1 MKSYAFVFL
10 TIMFA
15 LMACTGGGRME
26 AELSH
31 IDSLT
36 EADQSAAIACIDSIT
51 AASGGGVARSVR
63 MRLDLLRAKACNKL
77 LLPLNRDS
85 LLMLDGYFTDHGTP
99 NERMLAKYIIGCSYL
114 DDNDAPRAVECFQ
127 KAISCAD
134 TLDNKNCD
142 YNTLSR
148 IYAQMSTLH
157 EEQMQP
163 DEATNSGH
171 KAIKYALMSKDTLYA
186 ISVNNILADV
196 FFQLNMYD
204 SVMSVCDRSV
214 QMLKKY
220 DNPQMIASAL
230 GVKIFMMIRKG
241 EIKQAK
247 PYIDYYEKHSGFYDS
262 KTMSVKEGH
271 DIYYY
276 IKGLSFL
283 YENRLDSA
291 EYLFR
296 KELRTSKNFDNLQA
310 ASRGLYLLYKRR
322 GVNDSITKYA
332 EMWNAA
338 TDSAYANMSTRHL
351 QQMKAMYDYSRYQLE
366 SATAKED
373 AANARLLNVVVIISS
388 AVVLLAILFGGRT
401 YILRKRRLRL
411 AEIARYERNIDEL
424 KKVQRE
430 YEILTENREARIS
443 SLLEEKSK
451 EIERLQREKAEYE
464 KKNNTVGQTRFHDA
478 QIINVLADHARR
490 SHKCMTVAECAELV
504 KIFSGYTPLSQWQ
517 SRLNDSEYHVC
528 LLVRAGFSPAD
539 IGILMQQS
547 PSNISNIRKRLY
559 LKMTGKDGSPKDF
572 DKYIKS
578 L

>member
-1 MKSYAFVFL
+1 
-10 TIMFA
+10 
-15 LMACTGGGRME
+15 ME

-36 EADQSAAIACIDSIT
+36 EADQSAAIARIDSIT
-51 AASGGGVARSVR
+51 AASGGGMARSVR
-63 MRLDLLRAKACNKL
+63 MRLALLRAKACNKL

-262 KTMSVKEGH
+262 KTKSVKEGH
-271 DIYYY
+271 EIYYY

-332 EMWNAA
+332 EMWNTA

-351 QQMKAMYDYSRYQLE
+351 QQMKAMYDYSRYKLE

-411 AEIARYERNIDEL
+411 AEVARYERNIDEL

-478 QIINVLADHARR
+478 PIIKVLADHARR

-504 KIFSGYTPLSQWQ
+504 KLFSGYTPLSQWQ

-559 LKMTGKDGSPKDF
+559 LKMTGMDGSPKDF
-572 DKYIKS
+572 DKYIMS

>member
-1 MKSYAFVFL
+1 
-10 TIMFA
+10 
-15 LMACTGGGRME
+15 ME

-36 EADQSAAIACIDSIT
+36 EADQSAAIARIDSIT
-51 AASGGGVARSVR
+51 AASGGGMARSVR
-63 MRLDLLRAKACNKL
+63 MRLALLRAKACNKL

-262 KTMSVKEGH
+262 KTKSVKEGH
-271 DIYYY
+271 EIYYY

-411 AEIARYERNIDEL
+411 AEVARYERNIDEL

-478 QIINVLADHARR
+478 PIIKVLADHARR

-504 KIFSGYTPLSQWQ
+504 KLFSGYTPLSQWQ

-572 DKYIKS
+572 DKYIMS

>member
-1 MKSYAFVFL
+1 
-10 TIMFA
+10 
-15 LMACTGGGRME
+15 MACTGGGRME

-31 IDSLT
+31 IDSLA
-36 EADQSAAIACIDSIT
+36 EADQSAAIAHIDSIT
-51 AASGGGVARSVR
+51 AASGGMGRSVR
-63 MRLDLLRAKACNKL
+63 MRLALLRAKACNKL
-77 LLPLNRDS
+77 QLPLNRDS
-85 LLMLDGYFTDHGTP
+85 LLMLDSYFADHGTP

-351 QQMKAMYDYSRYQLE
+351 QQMKAMYDYSNSERIAEQKEAEAERYKYLAV
-366 SATAKED
+366 SFVFAFAL
-373 AANARLLNVVVIISS
+373 AVFII
-388 AVVLLAILFGGRT
+388 L
-401 YILRKRRLRL
+401 YILQRRKKG
-411 AEIARYERNIDEL
+411 IERIKKLNATNAMYIMLLKKKEKELEAALSDNVRNTALIDE
-424 KKVQRE
+424 KKS
-430 YEILTENREARIS
+430 EIKQ
-443 SLLEEKSK
+443 LEEKISAL
-451 EIERLQREKAEYE
+451 RGGDFNALRHDKALIY
-464 KKNNTVGQTRFHDA
+464 DA
-478 QIINVLADHARR
+478 PIIDTMHELAGSSCKA
-490 SHKCMTVAECAELV
+490 TVAEISCLRKHADDFLPDFMESLDIEKNNLGNLEVAVCILV
-504 KIFSGYTPLSQWQ
+504 KLQFIT
-517 SRLNDSEYHVC
+517 SEISC
-528 LLVRAGFSPAD
+528 LLDISPQR
-539 IGILMQQS
+539 LT
-547 PSNISNIRKRLY
+547 NIRKRLNM
-559 LKMTGKDGSPKDF
+559 KIFGEDGGAKEFDF
-572 DKYIKS
+572 RIRRTLPTD
-578 L
+578 

>member
-1 MKSYAFVFL
+1 
-10 TIMFA
+10 
-15 LMACTGGGRME
+15 MACTGGGRME

-31 IDSLT
+31 IDSLA
-36 EADQSAAIACIDSIT
+36 EADQSAAIARIDSIT
-51 AASGGGVARSVR
+51 AASGGGMARSVR
-63 MRLDLLRAKACNKL
+63 MRLALLRAKACNKL

-148 IYAQMSTLH
+148 IYAQLGNLQRK
-157 EEQMQP
+157 QMLP
-163 DEATNSGH
+163 IEAFEAARYS
-171 KAIKYALMSKDTLYA
+171 IKYALAANDSMYA
-186 ISVNNILADV
+186 VSVYEQTSLIYH
-196 FFQLNMYD
+196 QIGCYD
-204 SVMSVCDRSV
+204 SAMSISIKSA
-214 QMLKKY
+214 QWYKEHGYYKEAALAYLSPIFIMLE
-220 DNPQMIASAL
+220 
-230 GVKIFMMIRKG
+230 KG
-241 EIKQAK
+241 ESKRAK
-247 PYIDYYEKHSGFYDS
+247 PYIDFWEKNLGLSNLS
-262 KTMSVKEGH
+262 KPFAVKKGDELF
-271 DIYYY
+271 YY
-276 IKGLSFL
+276 IKGLS
-283 YENRLDSA
+283 YQYANRLDSA
-291 EYLFR
+291 EYFFR
-296 KELRTSKNFDNLQA
+296 KELCSTTDINDRQA
-310 ASRGLYLLYKRR
+310 ASRRLYLLYKRR

-411 AEIARYERNIDEL
+411 AEVARYERNIDVL

-478 QIINVLADHARR
+478 PIIKVLADHARR

-504 KIFSGYTPLSQWQ
+504 KLFSGYTPLSQWQ
-517 SRLNDSEYHVC
+517 SRLNDSEYHVS

-559 LKMTGKDGSPKDF
+559 LKMTGMDGSAKDF

>member
-1 MKSYAFVFL
+1 
-10 TIMFA
+10 
-15 LMACTGGGRME
+15 
-26 AELSH
+26 
-31 IDSLT
+31 
-36 EADQSAAIACIDSIT
+36 
-51 AASGGGVARSVR
+51 
-63 MRLDLLRAKACNKL
+63 
-77 LLPLNRDS
+77 
-85 LLMLDGYFTDHGTP
+85 
-99 NERMLAKYIIGCSYL
+99 
-114 DDNDAPRAVECFQ
+114 
-127 KAISCAD
+127 
-134 TLDNKNCD
+134 
-142 YNTLSR
+142 
-148 IYAQMSTLH
+148 
-157 EEQMQP
+157 
-163 DEATNSGH
+163 
-171 KAIKYALMSKDTLYA
+171 
-186 ISVNNILADV
+186 
-196 FFQLNMYD
+196 
-204 SVMSVCDRSV
+204 
-214 QMLKKY
+214 
-220 DNPQMIASAL
+220 
-230 GVKIFMMIRKG
+230 
-241 EIKQAK
+241 
-247 PYIDYYEKHSGFYDS
+247 
-262 KTMSVKEGH
+262 
-271 DIYYY
+271 
-276 IKGLSFL
+276 
-283 YENRLDSA
+283 
-291 EYLFR
+291 
-296 KELRTSKNFDNLQA
+296 
-310 ASRGLYLLYKRR
+310 
-322 GVNDSITKYA
+322 
-332 EMWNAA
+332 MWNAA

-366 SATAKED
+366 SAMAKEY

-411 AEIARYERNIDEL
+411 AEVARYERNIDEL

-478 QIINVLADHARR
+478 PIIKVLADHARR

-504 KIFSGYTPLSQWQ
+504 KLFSGYTPLSQWQ

>member
-1 MKSYAFVFL
+1 
-10 TIMFA
+10 
-15 LMACTGGGRME
+15 MACTGGGRME

-36 EADQSAAIACIDSIT
+36 EADQSAAIARIDSIT
-51 AASGGGVARSVR
+51 AASGGGMGRSVR
-63 MRLDLLRAKACNKL
+63 MRLALLRAKACNKL

-134 TLDNKNCD
+134 TLDSKNCD

-148 IYAQMSTLH
+148 IYAQLGNLQRK
-157 EEQMQP
+157 QMLP
-163 DEATNSGH
+163 IEAFEAARYS
-171 KAIKYALMSKDTLYA
+171 IKYALAANDSMYA
-186 ISVNNILADV
+186 VSVYEQTSLIYH
-196 FFQLNMYD
+196 QIGCYD
-204 SVMSVCDRSV
+204 SAMSISIKSA
-214 QMLKKY
+214 QWYKEHGYYKEAALAYLSPIFIMLE
-220 DNPQMIASAL
+220 
-230 GVKIFMMIRKG
+230 KG
-241 EIKQAK
+241 ESKRAK
-247 PYIDYYEKHSGFYDS
+247 PYIDFWEKNLGLSNLS
-262 KTMSVKEGH
+262 KPFAVKKGDELF
-271 DIYYY
+271 YY
-276 IKGLSFL
+276 IKGLSYL

-291 EYLFR
+291 EYFFR
-296 KELRTSKNFDNLQA
+296 KELRSTTDFNNRQA

-411 AEIARYERNIDEL
+411 AEVARYERNIDEL

-478 QIINVLADHARR
+478 PIIKVLADHARR

-504 KIFSGYTPLSQWQ
+504 KLFSGYTPLSQWQ

>member
-1 MKSYAFVFL
+1 
-10 TIMFA
+10 
-15 LMACTGGGRME
+15 MACTGGGRME

-36 EADQSAAIACIDSIT
+36 EADQSAAIARIDSIT
-51 AASGGGVARSVR
+51 AASGGGMGRSVR
-63 MRLDLLRAKACNKL
+63 MRLALLRAKACNKL

-99 NERMLAKYIIGCSYL
+99 NERMLAKYIIGCSCL

-332 EMWNAA
+332 EMWNTA

-351 QQMKAMYDYSRYQLE
+351 QQMKAMYDYSNSERIAEQKEAEAERYKYLAV
-366 SATAKED
+366 SFVFAFAL
-373 AANARLLNVVVIISS
+373 AVFII
-388 AVVLLAILFGGRT
+388 L
-401 YILRKRRLRL
+401 YILQRRKKG
-411 AEIARYERNIDEL
+411 IERIKKLNATNAMYIMLLKKKEKELEAALSDNVRNTALIDE
-424 KKVQRE
+424 KKS
-430 YEILTENREARIS
+430 EIKQ
-443 SLLEEKSK
+443 LEEKISAL
-451 EIERLQREKAEYE
+451 RGGDFNALRHDKALIY
-464 KKNNTVGQTRFHDA
+464 DA
-478 QIINVLADHARR
+478 PIIDTMHELAGSSCKA
-490 SHKCMTVAECAELV
+490 TVAEISCLRKHADDFLPDFMESLDIEKNNLGNLEVAVCILV
-504 KIFSGYTPLSQWQ
+504 KLQFIT
-517 SRLNDSEYHVC
+517 SEISC
-528 LLVRAGFSPAD
+528 LLDISPQR
-539 IGILMQQS
+539 LT
-547 PSNISNIRKRLY
+547 NIRKRLNM
-559 LKMTGKDGSPKDF
+559 KIFGEDGGAKEFDF
-572 DKYIKS
+572 RIRRTLPTD
-578 L
+578 

>member
-1 MKSYAFVFL
+1 
-10 TIMFA
+10 MFA
-15 LMACTGGGRME
+15 LVACTGGGRME

-31 IDSLT
+31 IDSLA
-36 EADQSAAIACIDSIT
+36 EADQSAAIARIDSIT
-51 AASGGGVARSVR
+51 TASGGGMGRSVR
-63 MRLDLLRAKACNKL
+63 MRLALLRAKACNKL

-142 YNTLSR
+142 YNTLSK
-148 IYAQMSTLH
+148 IYAQLGQLQLN
-157 EEQMQP
+157 QMLPEDALKSNQY
-163 DEATNSGH
+163 S
-171 KAIKYALMSKDTLYA
+171 IKYSLIAEDTFSA
-186 ISVNNILADV
+186 ISTYSMYDV
-196 FFQLNMYD
+196 IYHQLGMYD

-214 QMLKKY
+214 SMLKKY
-220 DNPQMIASAL
+220 NNPQLIASAL
-230 GVKIFMMIRKG
+230 GVKMFMMVERND
-241 EIKQAK
+241 IKKAK

-262 KTMSVKEGH
+262 KTKSVKEGH
-271 DIYYY
+271 EIYYY
-276 IKGLSFL
+276 IKGLSYL
-283 YENRLDSA
+283 NENRLDSA
-291 EYLFR
+291 EYFFR
-296 KELRTSKNFDNLQA
+296 KELCSTTDINDRQA

-338 TDSAYANMSTRHL
+338 TDSSYANMSTRHL

-411 AEIARYERNIDEL
+411 AEVARYERNIDEL

-478 QIINVLADHARR
+478 PIIKVLADHARR

-504 KIFSGYTPLSQWQ
+504 KLFSGYTPLSQWQ

-572 DKYIKS
+572 DKYIMS

>member
-1 MKSYAFVFL
+1 
-10 TIMFA
+10 
-15 LMACTGGGRME
+15 MACTGGGRME

-31 IDSLT
+31 IDSLA
-36 EADQSAAIACIDSIT
+36 EADQSAAIARIDSIT
-51 AASGGGVARSVR
+51 AASGGGMARSVR
-63 MRLDLLRAKACNKL
+63 MRLALLRAKACNKL

-351 QQMKAMYDYSRYQLE
+351 QQMKAMYDYSNSERIAEQKEAEAERYKYLAV
-366 SATAKED
+366 SFVFAFAL
-373 AANARLLNVVVIISS
+373 AVFII
-388 AVVLLAILFGGRT
+388 L
-401 YILRKRRLRL
+401 YILQRRKKG
-411 AEIARYERNIDEL
+411 IERIKKLNATNAMYIMLLKKKEKELEAALSDNVRNTALIDE
-424 KKVQRE
+424 KKS
-430 YEILTENREARIS
+430 EIKQ
-443 SLLEEKSK
+443 LEEKISAL
-451 EIERLQREKAEYE
+451 RGGDFNALRHDKALIY
-464 KKNNTVGQTRFHDA
+464 DA
-478 QIINVLADHARR
+478 PIIDTMHELAGSSCKA
-490 SHKCMTVAECAELV
+490 TVAEISCLRKHADDFLPDFMESLDIEKNNLGNLEVAVCILV
-504 KIFSGYTPLSQWQ
+504 KLQFIT
-517 SRLNDSEYHVC
+517 SEISC
-528 LLVRAGFSPAD
+528 LLDISPQR
-539 IGILMQQS
+539 LT
-547 PSNISNIRKRLY
+547 NIRKRLNM
-559 LKMTGKDGSPKDF
+559 KIFGEDGGAKEFDF
-572 DKYIKS
+572 RIRRTLPTD
-578 L
+578 

>member
-1 MKSYAFVFL
+1 
-10 TIMFA
+10 
-15 LMACTGGGRME
+15 ME

-31 IDSLT
+31 IDSLA
-36 EADQSAAIACIDSIT
+36 EADQSAAIARIDSIT
-51 AASGGGVARSVR
+51 AASGGGMARSVR
-63 MRLDLLRAKACNKL
+63 MRLALLRAKACNKL

-148 IYAQMSTLH
+148 IYAQLGQLQFN
-157 EEQMQP
+157 QMLPEDALKSNQY
-163 DEATNSGH
+163 S
-171 KAIKYALMSKDTLYA
+171 IKYSLIAEDTFSA
-186 ISVNNILADV
+186 ISTYSMYDV
-196 FFQLNMYD
+196 IYHQLGMYD

-214 QMLKKY
+214 SMLKKY
-220 DNPQMIASAL
+220 NNPQLIASAL
-230 GVKIFMMIRKG
+230 GVKMFMMVERND
-241 EIKQAK
+241 IKKAK

-262 KTMSVKEGH
+262 KTKSVKEGH
-271 DIYYY
+271 EIYYY
-276 IKGLSFL
+276 IKGLSYL
-283 YENRLDSA
+283 DENRLDSA
-291 EYLFR
+291 EYFFR
-296 KELRTSKNFDNLQA
+296 KELCSTTDINDRQA

-338 TDSAYANMSTRHL
+338 TDSSYANMSTRHL

-366 SATAKED
+366 SATSKED

-411 AEIARYERNIDEL
+411 AEVARYERNIDEL

-478 QIINVLADHARR
+478 PIIKVLADHARR

-504 KIFSGYTPLSQWQ
+504 KLFSGYTPLSQWQ
-517 SRLNDSEYHVC
+517 SRLSDSEYHVC

-559 LKMTGKDGSPKDF
+559 LKMTGMDGSAKDF

>member
-1 MKSYAFVFL
+1 
-10 TIMFA
+10 
-15 LMACTGGGRME
+15 MACTGGGRME

-36 EADQSAAIACIDSIT
+36 EADQSAAIARIDSIT
-51 AASGGGVARSVR
+51 AASGGDMARSVR
-63 MRLDLLRAKACNKL
+63 MRLALLRAKACNKL

-366 SATAKED
+366 SATSKED

-411 AEIARYERNIDEL
+411 AEVDRYERNIDEL

-478 QIINVLADHARR
+478 PIIKVLADHARR

-504 KIFSGYTPLSQWQ
+504 KLFSGYTPLSQWQ
-517 SRLNDSEYHVC
+517 SRLSDSEYHVC
-528 LLVRAGFSPAD
+528 LLVRADFSPAD

>member
-1 MKSYAFVFL
+1 
-10 TIMFA
+10 
-15 LMACTGGGRME
+15 MACTGGGRME

-31 IDSLT
+31 IDSLA
-36 EADQSAAIACIDSIT
+36 EADQSAAIAHIDSIT
-51 AASGGGVARSVR
+51 AASGGMGRSVR
-63 MRLDLLRAKACNKL
+63 MRLALLRAKACNKL
-77 LLPLNRDS
+77 QLPLNRDS
-85 LLMLDGYFTDHGTP
+85 LLMLDSYFADHGTP

-332 EMWNAA
+332 EMWNTA

-351 QQMKAMYDYSRYQLE
+351 QQMKAMYDYSNSERIAEQKEAEAERYKYLAV
-366 SATAKED
+366 SFVFAFAL
-373 AANARLLNVVVIISS
+373 AVFII
-388 AVVLLAILFGGRT
+388 L
-401 YILRKRRLRL
+401 YILQRRKKG
-411 AEIARYERNIDEL
+411 IERIKKLNATNAMYIMLLKKKEKELEAALSDNVRNTALIDE
-424 KKVQRE
+424 KKS
-430 YEILTENREARIS
+430 EIKQ
-443 SLLEEKSK
+443 LEEKISAL
-451 EIERLQREKAEYE
+451 RGGDFNALRHDKALIY
-464 KKNNTVGQTRFHDA
+464 DA
-478 QIINVLADHARR
+478 PIIDTMHELAGSSCKA
-490 SHKCMTVAECAELV
+490 TVAEISCLRKHADDFLPDFMESLDIEKNNLGNLEVAVCILV
-504 KIFSGYTPLSQWQ
+504 KLQFIT
-517 SRLNDSEYHVC
+517 SEISC
-528 LLVRAGFSPAD
+528 LLDISPQR
-539 IGILMQQS
+539 LT
-547 PSNISNIRKRLY
+547 NIRKRLNM
-559 LKMTGKDGSPKDF
+559 KIFGEDGGAKEFDF
-572 DKYIKS
+572 RIRRTLPTD
-578 L
+578 

>member
-1 MKSYAFVFL
+1 
-10 TIMFA
+10 
-15 LMACTGGGRME
+15 MACTGGGRME

-31 IDSLT
+31 IDSLA
-36 EADQSAAIACIDSIT
+36 EADQSAAIARIDSIT
-51 AASGGGVARSVR
+51 AASGGGMARSVR
-63 MRLDLLRAKACNKL
+63 MRLALLRAKACNKL

-332 EMWNAA
+332 EMWNTA

-351 QQMKAMYDYSRYQLE
+351 QQMKAMYDYSNSERIAEQKEAEAERYKYLAV
-366 SATAKED
+366 SFVFAFAL
-373 AANARLLNVVVIISS
+373 AVFII
-388 AVVLLAILFGGRT
+388 L
-401 YILRKRRLRL
+401 YILQRRKKG
-411 AEIARYERNIDEL
+411 IERIKKLNATNAMYIMLLKKKEKELEAALSDNVRNTALIDE
-424 KKVQRE
+424 KKS
-430 YEILTENREARIS
+430 EIKQ
-443 SLLEEKSK
+443 LEEKISAL
-451 EIERLQREKAEYE
+451 RGGDFNALRHDKALIY
-464 KKNNTVGQTRFHDA
+464 DA
-478 QIINVLADHARR
+478 PIIDTMHELAGSSCKA
-490 SHKCMTVAECAELV
+490 TVAEISCLRKHADDFLPDFMESLDIEKNNLGNLEVAVCILV
-504 KIFSGYTPLSQWQ
+504 KLQFIT
-517 SRLNDSEYHVC
+517 SEISC
-528 LLVRAGFSPAD
+528 LLDISPQR
-539 IGILMQQS
+539 L
-547 PSNISNIRKRLY
+547 PNIRKRLNM
-559 LKMTGKDGSPKDF
+559 KIFAEDGGAKEFDF
-572 DKYIKS
+572 RIRRTLPTD
-578 L
+578 